1 MADTRNGPELH
12 PMTEELATT
21 GRNFAAVST
30 ILPSGLIQTQIL
42 WVGVKDG
49 ALVINT
55 ETHRKRYENIQDDPR
70 ITVLIRD
77 EGDPYRYAEVRGRVE
92 RTTTGD
98 EARKHIDELAQRYTG
113 GDYPPEA
120 IKSERVILWITPE
133 RQTIVDQNVDT
144 SD

>member
-21 GRNFAAVST
+21 GRNFASVST

-49 ALVINT
+49 SLVINT
-55 ETHRKRYENIQDDPR
+55 ETHRKRYENIQQDAR

-77 EGDPYRYAEVRGRVE
+77 ESDPYRYAEVRGRVG

-98 EARKHIDELAQRYTG
+98 EARKHIDEVAHKYFG
-113 GDYPPEA
+113 KDYPPEA
-120 IKSERVILWITPE
+120 IKSERVILWVTPE
-133 RQTIVDQNVDT
+133 RQTIIDQNVDT

>member
-1 MADTRNGPELH
+1 MADTRDGPELH
-12 PMTEELATT
+12 PMTEELAS
-21 GRNFAAVST
+21 GRNFASVST
-30 ILPSGLIQTQIL
+30 LLPSGRIQTQVL
-42 WVGVKDG
+42 WVGIKDG
-49 ALVINT
+49 SLVINT
-55 ETHRKRYENIQDDPR
+55 ETHRKRFENIENDAR

-77 EGDPYRYAEVRGRVE
+77 EQDPYRYAEVRGRVD

-113 GDYPPEA
+113 DDYPPDA

-133 RQTIVDQNVDT
+133 RQTIIDQNVDL